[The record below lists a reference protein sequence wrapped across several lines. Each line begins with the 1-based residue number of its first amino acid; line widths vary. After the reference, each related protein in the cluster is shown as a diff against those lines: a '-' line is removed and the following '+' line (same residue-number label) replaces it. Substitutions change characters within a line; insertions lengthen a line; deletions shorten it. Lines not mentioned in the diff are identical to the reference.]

1 MDRSLRNLLNRLE
14 RTVNRHMVQ
23 EWRRHRIVEEETL
36 ARLFRTLAVDCVFDI
51 GANVGG
57 YGRMLR
63 DYCGYDDRILSFEPT
78 PDVFVQLRAA
88 ALNDRLWETYDCAL
102 GQDEGTAKFHVHSAR
117 MGSSFLPVT
126 ESDSQSP
133 GNKIVHEMDVQVRN
147 LNNLFPSLQKEFGF
161 KRPFLKMDT
170 QGFDLEVF
178 SGACDVVES
187 FVGLQSELS
196 IAPFYEGAPSWRD
209 SLKTYE
215 QSGFALT
222 AFVPCNP
229 YTEVRLRE
237 IDCIMVRR

>member
-1 MDRSLRNLLNRLE
+1 MDRSLRNLLNRME
-14 RTVNRHMVQ
+14 RTVNRHLVQ

-63 DYCGYDDRILSFEPT
+63 DYCGYEGRILSFEPT
-78 PDVFVQLRAA
+78 PDVFEQLRAA
-88 ALNDRLWETYDCAL
+88 AAKDRLWETYEYAL
-102 GQDEGTAKFHVHSAR
+102 GRNEGMAKFQVHSAR

-126 ESDSQSP
+126 ANDSQSP
-133 GNKIVHEMDVQVRN
+133 GNKIVREAEVEVRN
-147 LNNLFPSLQKEFGF
+147 LNSLFPTLQKEFGF

-178 SGACDVVES
+178 SGAFDVVDC

-209 SLKTYE
+209 CLKTYE

-229 YTEVRLRE
+229 YEEMRLRE
-237 IDCIMVRR
+237 IDCIMVRL